1 MFDRANATIRKVN
14 YKPPEQRK
22 RGPLFICGKCN
33 RALLYR
39 KGGKTYYCRS
49 ARYESDSECR
59 CIKGKTADIENTVLT
74 SVLKMA
80 ELVAGSFKMKK
91 SVMGNCS
98 LLEKE
103 MADIDK
109 ELMQMAAKK
118 MALYDDYKNGKHT
131 REEFVAKSEAMRER
145 MELCGERQAEIKD
158 QIEEINRLSDTNEEM
173 KMLDEMLG
181 MTSFELERIKQVVDK
196 VIVHA
201 PDELEIVYNANNF
214 IREMVEVG

>member
-1 MFDRANATIRKVN
+1 MTGPMQPSGKLIISRQNKESGDRCLSAENVTGHCYIAKV
-14 YKPPEQRK
+14 
-22 RGPLFICGKCN
+22 GKLII
-33 RALLYR
+33 A
-39 KGGKTYYCRS
+39 
-49 ARYESDSECR
+49 EVPVM
-59 CIKGKTADIENTVLT
+59 KGKTADIENTVLT

-201 PDELEIVYNANNF
+201 PDELEIVYKANNF